1 MTSGVHALAA
11 VAAASFLPSVV
22 RASQSGDASVW
33 LAAALGG
40 LLPNALEWLDRALAH
55 TDALYTPDPALP
67 SDEIADE
74 AARMVARFAAMPL
87 ETGRAVRLR
96 VRPLPTSAG
105 RLVLRFLGRHC
116 SARVVVAPAPP
127 RTPRTPRENETTE
140 PAAPETSRTPRTSR
154 ENKTTEY
161 TEPAAPETSRTP
173 RTSRE
178 NETTKY
184 TGPAAPETSRTSRV
198 PEVRPIWPAEVVVSP
213 PDGALL
219 EFRPDSGDSSS
230 VRLRVRSACSGR
242 GLAHSAVVLVAAFVA
257 LLAFGNSACA
267 ALGTGLFAHGV
278 LDAVDLQGIPVFR
291 RNGRRVAL
299 RLIDGEAPTTRWVV
313 SIVAGLVLAAG
324 LVLHTAYLGH
334 GRRLV
339 AAALAAGAIVLPWH
353 RASK

>member
-40 LLPNALEWLDRALAH
+40 LLPNALEWLDRALEH

-67 SDEIADE
+67 PEEIADE
-74 AARMVARFAAMPL
+74 AARTVARFAALPL

-140 PAAPETSRTPRTSR
+140 PAAQEPPRTPR
-154 ENKTTEY
+154 
-161 TEPAAPETSRTP
+161 
-173 RTSRE
+173 
-178 NETTKY
+178 
-184 TGPAAPETSRTSRV
+184 V
-198 PEVRPIWPAEVVVSP
+198 PEMRPIWPAEVVVSP

-230 VRLRVRSACSGR
+230 IRLRVRSACSGR
-242 GLAHSAVVLVAAFVA
+242 GLAHSAVVLVAASVA
-257 LLAFGNSACA
+257 LLASGDSACA
-267 ALGTGLFAHGV
+267 AAGAGLLVHGV

-291 RNGRRVAL
+291 RDGRRVAL
-299 RLIDGEAPTTRWVV
+299 RLLDGERPVTRWVAG
-313 SIVAGLVLAAG
+313 IVCGLVLAAG
-324 LVLHTAYLGH
+324 IVLHTAYLGH

-339 AAALAAGAIVLPWH
+339 AVALAAGAFSLAKCGLIN
-353 RASK
+353 RARQTL